1 MTMKSNLHLLLQSRL
16 WKRLDEPFLEHCRLF
31 RGQEG
36 RLLAGSIV
44 GRLGSE
50 PVSCTYLIRTCPNWL
65 TREVSVELAYG
76 GEEARLHLEADGR
89 GNWTME
95 GRELPVLQG
104 CLDVDIELTP
114 ATNTL
119 PIRRLGLRKGQEAD
133 MAAAWIRFPSL
144 AVEPLRQSYSCMEE
158 EGKYRYRSASFE
170 AELDV
175 GGEGMIHRY
184 GDLWV
189 SL

>member
-1 MTMKSNLHLLLQSRL
+1 MTMKSNPHLLLQSRL

-31 RGQEG
+31 RGQESH
-36 RLLAGSIV
+36 LLAGSIV

-50 PVSCTYLIRTCPNWL
+50 PVSCTYQIITCMDWL
-65 TREVSVELAYG
+65 TRKASVDLAYG
-76 GEEARLHLEADGR
+76 DEEASLHLEADGR
-89 GNWTME
+89 GNWLMD
-95 GRELPVLQG
+95 GREAPELQG

-119 PIRRLGLRKGQEAD
+119 PIRRLGLRKGQEAE
-133 MAAAWIRFPSL
+133 MAAAWVRFPSL
-144 AVEPLRQSYSCMEE
+144 AAEPLRQSYSCLEE
-158 EGKYRYRSASFE
+158 CRYLYRSSSFE
-170 AELDV
+170 AGLDV

-184 GDLWV
+184 GDLWI